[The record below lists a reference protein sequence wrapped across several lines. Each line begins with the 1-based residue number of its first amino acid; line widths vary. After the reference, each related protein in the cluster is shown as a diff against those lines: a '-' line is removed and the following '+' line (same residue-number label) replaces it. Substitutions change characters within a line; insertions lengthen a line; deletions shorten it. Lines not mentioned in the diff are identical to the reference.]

1 MTKQAATDAGIGR
14 AVFATRLMLSLRAM
28 SMSLLLGALPGFL
41 LPYLVWRAS
50 ATEQE
55 IDVVRI
61 GLVSAFADEKKPSRW
76 EMRNAAGEY
85 RVVEALLDN
94 GRTATEL
101 RPAEVRKALSAE
113 WGAYRTFVFFS
124 ILSLIL
130 PVVGYLIVWYALI
143 RLGRTNMEDKRV
155 RGADELITVS
165 ELNSMVKKREGTD
178 YKFAEVA
185 LPRKAPMQ
193 GILALGA
200 QGTGK
205 SLVIHDLM
213 QQVFSKGRK
222 CFIYDQSGEF
232 FRAYYRPGKDFFFNP
247 ACEGS
252 VPWSIFSEL
261 KYVYDADAMAQ
272 AFLPPKAGV
281 VHGANAFFED
291 AARALFSVML
301 ARLAGYG
308 AVNTSDLA
316 KAIFE
321 MPDEEMDRLIEKSVA
336 SSAVGGDSKGQR
348 QGVISSI
355 AIYLAGI
362 QSVQPG
368 NWSVRDFLDADDD
381 ARFFILGTDDT
392 KAMFTPLYRLLLTA
406 SFAMIAAKQEIV
418 HEDKY
423 WFFLDEVLTL
433 GDIKLDE
440 ALATLRKF
448 GVCVVSGLQ
457 SESQVVASVGH
468 ERSET
473 IMNCFNTVLTLRL
486 NDSGMQERAAKRLGK
501 VERETVSQNQA
512 LAVTEARDGA
522 GVNIADQEKWL
533 VMPSEIGALES
544 CTGFVKLAGGY
555 PAARVDYRTWL
566 PKSKGATSYVDRFA
580 PVQESPPRD
589 PRFNLARRF
598 EAGSVDPLI
607 KFKEDFDA
615 GKGATT
621 PTEKPK
627 EGPTEYPGPQ
637 DPNAWD
643 QTGHEEREI
652 EVPEE
657 VEHLEGDDRARTL
670 ATFASVQVQQNDIA
684 NLLMAQANQ
693 DQVQDLQK
701 AQQQDR
707 EGVMR

>member
-1 MTKQAATDAGIGR
+1 MCL
-14 AVFATRLMLSLRAM
+14 VF
-28 SMSLLLGALPGFL
+28 GALPGFF
-41 LPYLVWRAS
+41 LPYIGWRAGS
-50 ATEQE
+50 TEQE
-55 IDVVRI
+55 VDVVRI
-61 GLVSAFADEKKPSRW
+61 ALVAKFSDEVSASRW
-76 EMRNAAGEY
+76 EMRDSSGQY

-94 GRTATEL
+94 GKTATLL
-101 RPAEVRKALSAE
+101 RPAEVRRALSAE
-113 WGAYRTFVFFS
+113 WGAYRTFTFFLA
-124 ILSLIL
+124 LSLIL
-130 PVVGYLIVWYALI
+130 PFVGYLLVWLLLI
-143 RLGRTNMEDKRV
+143 RLGRTNMEDKRI
-155 RGADELITVS
+155 RGADELISVTK
-165 ELNSMVKKREGTD
+165 LNSVVRSQEGSD
-178 YKFAEVA
+178 YRFAEVA

-213 QQVFSKGRK
+213 QQVFAKGKK

-247 ACEGS
+247 ACKGS

-261 KYVYDADAMAQ
+261 KYIYDADSMAQ

-281 VHGANAFFED
+281 VHGSNAFFED

-308 AVNTSDLA
+308 AINTSDLA

-355 AIYLAGI
+355 SIYLAGI
-362 QSVQPG
+362 QAVQPG
-368 NWSVRDFLDADDD
+368 NWSVRDFLEGEDD

-448 GVCVVSGLQ
+448 GVAVVSGLQ
-457 SESQVVASVGH
+457 SESQVVASVGK

-501 VERETVSQNQA
+501 VEMEAVSQNQA

-544 CTGFVKLAGGY
+544 CTGFLKLAGGY
-555 PAARVDYRTWL
+555 PAARVDYRSWL
-566 PKSKGATSYVDRFA
+566 SKRGWGSSRVDRFA
-580 PVQESPPRD
+580 PVQDSPPRD
-589 PRFNLARRF
+589 PRFNLARKF
-598 EAGSVDPLI
+598 EAGSVDPLV

-615 GKGATT
+615 GKGGAAS
-621 PTEKPK
+621 EASSQASR
-627 EGPTEYPGPQ
+627 PGGSVFAGLPETSTKS
-637 DPNAWD
+637 PV
-643 QTGHEEREI
+643 ERE
-652 EVPEE
+652 EPEFE
-657 VEHLEGDDRARTL
+657 RLPGDDKARTL
-670 ATFASVQVQQNDIA
+670 AAFASVQVQQNEIGS
-684 NLLMAQANQ
+684 LLLGQVNQ
-693 DQVQDLQK
+693 DQVHEVGQQRE
-701 AQQQDR
+701 AQNQGGMVR
-707 EGVMR
+707 

>member
-1 MTKQAATDAGIGR
+1 MTKQTASDAGIGR

-28 SMSLLLGALPGFL
+28 SMSLLFGALPGFV
-41 LPYLVWRAS
+41 LPYVSWRAG
-50 ATEQE
+50 ATEHE
-55 IDVVRI
+55 VDIVRI
-61 GLVSAFADEKKPSRW
+61 ALIAKFSDDATASRW
-76 EMRNAAGEY
+76 EMRDASGEY

-94 GRTATEL
+94 GKSAAQL
-101 RPAEVRKALSAE
+101 RPAEVRRALSAE
-113 WGAYRTFVFFS
+113 WGAYRTFTFYAL
-124 ILSLIL
+124 LSLIL
-130 PVVGYLIVWYALI
+130 PVVGYLVVWFLLI
-143 RLGRTNMEDKRV
+143 RLGRSNMEDKRV
-155 RGADELITVS
+155 RGADEIITVKR
-165 ELNSMVKKREGTD
+165 LNSMVRARDASD
-178 YKFAEVA
+178 YRLAEVA
-185 LPRKAPMQ
+185 LPKMAPMQ

-213 QQVFSKGRK
+213 QQVFARGRK

-281 VHGANAFFED
+281 VHGSNAFFED

-308 AVNTSDLA
+308 AINTSDLA

-321 MPDEEMDRLIEKSVA
+321 MPDDEMDRLIEKSVA

-362 QSVQPG
+362 QAVQPG
-368 NWSVRDFLDADDD
+368 CWSVRDFLEADDD

-448 GVCVVSGLQ
+448 GVAVVSGLQ
-457 SESQVVASVGH
+457 SESQVVASVGQ

-501 VERETVSQNQA
+501 VEMETVSQNQA

-544 CTGFVKLAGGY
+544 CTGFLKLAGGY
-555 PAARVDYRTWL
+555 PAARVDYRSWL
-566 PKSKGATSYVDRFA
+566 PSRRGASSYVDRFA
-580 PVQESPPRD
+580 PVQDSPPRD

-598 EAGSVDPLI
+598 EAGSVDPLV

-615 GKGATT
+615 GKGGAASATS
-621 PTEKPK
+621 PPASQP
-627 EGPTEYPGPQ
+627 EGSVFVDLPESSTKSPV
-637 DPNAWD
+637 
-643 QTGHEEREI
+643 ERE
-652 EVPEE
+652 ESEFE
-657 VEHLEGDDRARTL
+657 RLQGDDKAGTL
-670 ATFASVQVQQNDIA
+670 AAFASVQVQQNEISS
-684 NLLMAQANQ
+684 LLLGQVNQ
-693 DQVQDLQK
+693 DQSHEVGQQRE
-701 AQQQDR
+701 AQIR
-707 EGVMR
+707 GGVVR